1 MVSVSSSSPAGFR
14 EHGPWR
20 RWRRAGGPA
29 KRPPPDF
36 KLSEVGMSG
45 ISRRGL
51 LGWIGGL
58 VAAAPALPA
67 ILEEAAKVAPAI
79 GSGVGTSAGEI
90 ASINI
95 VSAGAGYTSAPGLIV
110 SGSMGAQLAEITR
123 KAFVPVLYRN
133 AIQGG
138 RALAML
144 DKNRDGA

>member
-1 MVSVSSSSPAGFR
+1 
-14 EHGPWR
+14 
-20 RWRRAGGPA
+20 
-29 KRPPPDF
+29 
-36 KLSEVGMSG
+36 MSG

-90 ASINI
+90 
-95 VSAGAGYTSAPGLIV
+95 AGAGYTSAPGLIV